1 MSKVKDLLVPAM
13 GLLPLTANAS
23 TAPTTDTNDGQATNR
38 PNIIFIMC
46 DDMGYG
52 DLGCYGQRRID
63 TPNLDRMAEEGM
75 RFTQAYAGS
84 PVSAPSRASF
94 MTGQHTGHVHVR
106 GNREYWQSSKR
117 GNMFGTNSDYAIIGQ
132 EPYLMTHPIIPEVMK
147 ENGYTTGMFGKWAA
161 GYYNMDYP
169 NTYILDDNGNT
180 DTSKSAT
187 SSSASLPNKR
197 GIDCYYGYICQF
209 QAHTYYPNFLNRYDP
224 KKYGDK
230 HVVVDTL
237 EQNILHKDVASGDK
251 DYENREQYTSDLIHQ
266 YALDWIDRQ
275 DGKQPFM
282 GIFTYTLPHAE
293 LWQPQ
298 DSLVDKYTERFAGD
312 DSSYQGDFGSW
323 YYRNYG
329 KHAQFAAM
337 VERLDIQVGE
347 IFAKLEE
354 KGLADN
360 TLVIFTSDN
369 GPHTEGGA
377 DPNWFNQ
384 AALLRD
390 TKRSTHEG
398 GIRVPFIAKGPGVP
412 AGTVNDHQLAF
423 YDVMPTL
430 LDYAGLDG
438 SQYSL
443 AASTEEC
450 RYDGISFKE
459 TLTGNDEAQE
469 KHEFLYWEFHE
480 SNMMALRMNDWKL
493 VVRGGT
499 PYLYD
504 LSKDLHE
511 DTDISAQYPDTL
523 RHMIGILLDQHT
535 ESNMFR
541 VTLPA
546 MPEEAPAPELTFTRD
561 GQQVTVNSAVPNATA
576 EFVSM
581 TGSTSSFKATAG
593 AALTNEV
600 LCPDVNANTNPTV
613 VMTFKVKGL
622 DAINSIGLTLLGLN
636 MGGNYQNQDSME
648 RTWKVVCAVGNTPD
662 TMTEIATF
670 EQNVT
675 KQGGDAKHELSKE
688 LDQPV
693 TVSPDGAYL
702 TLTISNVTTTGC
714 FLGISAISLTGSN
727 LYTPLHTGTRTSN
740 DRKIGTISLSS
751 SLGANTLTL
760 NHTGNG
766 FQYMDL
772 TQTDTMKVS
781 AGETV
786 TAAVTLQSG
795 HWIHAYTYIDL
806 ESDGFTTGLADD
818 DYTPTEDLMSYSFY
832 TSLGG
837 DNAGYNSAGTPLSGG
852 ARNTLSMPSFKAPTE
867 AGTYRLR
874 FKTDWNDIQPDG
886 SGAQFISAWG
896 TIVDV
901 MLIVEGNNKED
912 ETAISSTQFNNQG
925 SALIYDL
932 MGRNIENPTKG
943 IYIVNH
949 KKVVIE

>member
-1 MSKVKDLLVPAM
+1 MDNKQWLLLGA
-13 GLLPLTANAS
+13 GLMA
-23 TAPTTDTNDGQATNR
+23 APGLQAQQQQQEQR
-38 PNIIFIMC
+38 PNIIFILC

-94 MTGQHTGHVHVR
+94 MTGQHTGHTHVR
-106 GNREYWQSSKR
+106 GNREYWRSAYR
-117 GNMFGTNSDYAIIGQ
+117 GGVFGNNGDYTLIGQ
-132 EPYLMTHPIIPEVMK
+132 EPYLMTHKIIPEVMK
-147 ENGYTTGMFGKWAA
+147 EAGYTTGMFGKWAA
-161 GYYNMDYP
+161 GYYNMDHP
-169 NTYILDDNGNT
+169 DTYLLDANGNT
-180 DTSKSAT
+180 DTSKSGQ

-224 KKYGDK
+224 EKYGDK

-237 EQNILHKDVASGDK
+237 KQNIQHKDVASGDK

-275 DGKQPFM
+275 DGEQPFL

-298 DSLVDKYTERFAGD
+298 DSLVEKYTKRFEGQ
-312 DSSYQGDFGSW
+312 DSEFGGNFGSW

-337 VERLDIQVGE
+337 VNRLDIQVGE

-377 DPNWFNQ
+377 DPSWFNQ
-384 AALLRD
+384 ANLLRG
-390 TKRSTHEG
+390 TKRVTHEG

-438 SQYSL
+438 TQYSL
-443 AASTEEC
+443 ENSTAEHC
-450 RYDGISFKE
+450 YDGISFKE

-480 SNMMALRMNDWKL
+480 TNMMALRMGDWKL
-493 VVRGGT
+493 VVQSGT

-504 LSKDLHE
+504 LSEDLHE
-511 DTDISAQYPDTL
+511 DLDVAAQHPDIVKE
-523 RHMIGILLDQHT
+523 MIEILLREHT
-535 ESNMFR
+535 ESSMFQ

-546 MPEEAPAPELTFTRD
+546 IPEEDVDDLTFVRD
-561 GQQVTVNSAVPNATA
+561 GQQVTVNSSIEGVTA
-576 EFVSM
+576 EFVGMSGA
-581 TGSTSSFKATAG
+581 TFKASTG
-593 AALTNEV
+593 NVLTNSI
-600 LCPDVNANTNPTV
+600 LCPDVNANANPTIT
-613 VMTFKVKGL
+613 MTFKVKGL
-622 DAINSIGLTLLGLN
+622 NTLNSIGLTVLGLN
-636 MGGNYQNQDSME
+636 SGGNYQNADNYE
-648 RTWKVVCAVGNTPD
+648 RIWNIACAVGDTPEA
-662 TMTEIATF
+662 TTEIATF

-675 KQGGDAKHELSKE
+675 KQGGDAIFDLSKE
-688 LDQPV
+688 LDQAV
-693 TVSPDGAYL
+693 QLSPEGSYL
-702 TLTISNVTTTGC
+702 TLTITPKTTTGC
-714 FLGISAISLTGSN
+714 FFGLAAISLDGST
-727 LYTPLHTGTRTSN
+727 LYTPIYTGTRTDG
-740 DRKIGTISLSS
+740 DRKVKTVALAG
-751 SLGANTLTL
+751 SLGANTITL
-760 NHTGNG
+760 SHQGNG
-766 FQYMDL
+766 LQYMDL
-772 TQTDTMKVS
+772 TGTDTMRVM

-786 TAAVTLQSG
+786 TPTVSLASG

-806 ESDGFTTGLADD
+806 ECDGFAAGIAADG
-818 DYTPTEDLMSYSFY
+818 YTPTGDLMSYSCY
-832 TSLGG
+832 SS
-837 DNAGYNSAGTPLSGG
+837 DEQNWYNSAGPVTGN
-852 ARNTLSMPSFKAPTE
+852 NTLVMPAFKAPAE
-867 AGTYRLR
+867 PGTYRIR
-874 FKTDWNDIQPDG
+874 FKTDWNDLQPDG
-886 SGAQFISAWG
+886 SGSQFVSAWG
-896 TIVDV
+896 TIIDLT
-901 MLIVEGNNKED
+901 LIVESNDAGIDNSEFTIQNSE
-912 ETAISSTQFNNQG
+912 S
-925 SALIYDL
+925 IYDL
-932 MGRNIENPTKG
+932 MGRRVKNPSKG
-943 IYIVNH
+943 VYIVNGA
-949 KKVVIE
+949 KKVIQ